1 LNTPAEEELKQMR
14 AMMEQ
19 LAARVSSQEE
29 ELKQLRQQVK
39 TQHEEGTS
47 QDSKE
52 QATSR
57 RRMLKK
63 LGAAAAGLAI
73 AGAAVTSETQTAQAA
88 ADLSG
93 SNTVTST
100 GIIRPTTAITLP
112 VVEIDATPTS
122 NTILASGTPTSSAL
136 LVTANGTNYGIIAV
150 AGPTDVF
157 SSDFTTANPPLKP
170 AAIQGRG
177 GINSTATD
185 GNIGVHGISDAQ
197 AGVVG
202 QFQDIA
208 QVTANLLINDAVPA
222 NGLIQS
228 GVIGAS
234 DKGVGVLAA
243 SNQFSALYATAS
255 GPAAY
260 SIYASRGVHSASG
273 VLTTQNLA
281 PLYLEP
287 SLESYTATAAK
298 SAGPI
303 SNTSHR
309 VGEIHVDK
317 DGKVWVCAVAS
328 GAATF
333 PPAPAGVRVPAQ
345 LRNAPA
351 GAPAGVGS
359 SLFYQL
365 TSTVY
370 LANPI
375 RIVGPNNTINTAFAT
390 LTAGGV
396 TPSYFMIEGT
406 WTNANTTP
414 VTATIPSNA
423 VAVIGT
429 VAIIGNTTNGFATL
443 YPADAPS
450 IPFVAT
456 INYRP
461 GAGATNNSFNCKLG
475 AIPAG
480 QTNAGKL
487 GIGVVSSQ
495 TCTMALDVVG
505 FII

>member
-1 LNTPAEEELKQMR
+1 LTKPEDELKKMLT
-14 AMMEQ
+14 MMEQ
-19 LAARVSSQEE
+19 LAERVNSQEE
-29 ELKQLRQQVK
+29 ELKQLRQQIK
-39 TQHEEGTS
+39 TERQITDQENG
-47 QDSKE
+47 SKE

-63 LGAAAAGLAI
+63 LGVAAAGLAI
-73 AGAAVTSETQTAQAA
+73 AGAAVTNDTQTILAA
-88 ADLSG
+88 SDLSG
-93 SNTVTST
+93 TNPITST
-100 GIIRPTTAITLP
+100 GVIRPATAIALP
-112 VVEIDATPTS
+112 ILEIDASPTS
-122 NTILASGTPTSSAL
+122 NTILASNTTPLTTSSAL
-136 LVTANGTNYGIIAV
+136 LVTATGTNYGIISV
-150 AGPTDVF
+150 AGPTDVL

-177 GINSTATD
+177 GVNSTATD

-197 AGVVG
+197 VGVVG

-260 SIYASRGVHSASG
+260 SIYASRGTHSASG

-287 SLESYTATAAK
+287 SLESYAAT
-298 SAGPI
+298 SGPAT
-303 SNTSHR
+303 NTGHR

-317 DGKVWVCAVAS
+317 DGKVWVCAAAS

-333 PPAPAGVRVPAQ
+333 PPAPAGVRVPVE

-351 GAPAGVGS
+351 GAQAGVGS

-370 LANPI
+370 LDNPI
-375 RIVGPNNTINTAFAT
+375 RILGPYNTVNPTFPV
-390 LTAGGV
+390 LAGGA
-396 TPSYFMIEGT
+396 TAPNYYKIEGT
-406 WTNANTTP
+406 WSNQPPSPAIA
-414 VTATIPSNA
+414 VTATIPTGA
-423 VAVIGT
+423 IAVIGT
-429 VAIIGNTTNGFATL
+429 VAIISPTIRGYATL
-443 YPADAPS
+443 YPANASS
-450 IPFVAT
+450 IPVIAT
-456 INYRP
+456 TNYQP
-461 GAGATNNSFNCKLG
+461 NIVTNASFSCKLG
-475 AIPAG
+475 TIPSG
-480 QTNAGKL
+480 TYVGTK
-487 GIGVVSSQ
+487 GIGVITLTACQ
-495 TCTMALDVVG
+495 IALD
-505 FII
+505 IIAYIM